1 MFKEWGCFVVKGIT
15 NAQKDVSD
23 LATKGELAQK
33 ADQSALEATNTEV
46 GKKANQSDLATKANQ
61 SDLTALQTVVEGKA
75 DDSSLIPKAN
85 GTSGQVWTSNGDGT
99 GAWQAPTSSDDDWVV
114 YKGKISD
121 LIKKR
126 TFIIEYHLYINYRD
140 YSVCTIV
147 PKWATASIFY
157 GVVSVANSHTS
168 SEFCYIQGSKVYDL
182 AGEEITIQNTSEDEI
197 SGSWSQYRLW
207 VKG

>member
-1 MFKEWGCFVVKGIT
+1 MKGMT

-23 LATKGELAQK
+23 LATKGELALK

-46 GKKANQSDLATKANQ
+46 DKKANQ
-61 SDLTALQTVVEGKA
+61 SDLTALQTTVAGKA
-75 DDSSLIPKAN
+75 DDSNLIPKAN

-147 PKWATASIFY
+147 PKWATASMYY
-157 GVVSVANSHTS
+157 GVVSVANPHTS
-168 SEFCYIQGSKVYDL
+168 GEFCCIQGSKVYDL
-182 AGEEITIQNTSEDEI
+182 AGEEITIQDTSEDEL

>member
-1 MFKEWGCFVVKGIT
+1 MKGIT

-23 LATKGELAQK
+23 LATKSELAQK
-33 ADQSALEATNTEV
+33 ADQRALDATNTEV
-46 GKKANQSDLATKANQ
+46 GKKANQSDL
-61 SDLTALQTVVEGKA
+61 TALQTTVAGKA
-75 DDSSLIPKAN
+75 DDSDLIPKAN

-121 LIKKR
+121 LIKKQ
-126 TFIIEYHLYINYRD
+126 TFIIEYHIYVNYRD
-140 YSVCTIV
+140 CSVCTIV
-147 PKWATASIFY
+147 PKWATSSIYY
-157 GVVSVANSHTS
+157 GIVSVANSHTS
-168 SEFCYIQGSKVYDL
+168 GEFCYIQGSKVYDL
-182 AGEEITIQNTSEDEI
+182 DGEEITTQNTSEGEI